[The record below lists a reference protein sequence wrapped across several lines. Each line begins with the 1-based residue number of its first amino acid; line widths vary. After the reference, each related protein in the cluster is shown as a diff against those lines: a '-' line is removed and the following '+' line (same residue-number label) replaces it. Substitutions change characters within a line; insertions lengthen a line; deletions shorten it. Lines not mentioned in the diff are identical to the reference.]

1 MSKTSEDLEGN
12 IGARIDYFYDKNS
25 IKGPIQLEFGI
36 FVFVYLGVFPTYFY
50 LVLSYAWFGNI
61 QDNIRIL
68 IHKFC

>member
-50 LVLSYAWFGNI
+50 LVLSYA
-61 QDNIRIL
+61 
-68 IHKFC
+68 